1 MIAALLMTLLS
12 VPGELDGIGGHETT
26 PFVAPGQLFQIGI
39 PYGWT
44 PYSVEKDPNAI
55 QFKNTLRGDDAVL
68 IVRKF
73 VVPSEARPRQLV
85 LNAIDQKLSKL
96 PRFKVLQKRDVAIAG
111 QPGASVIGDYAF
123 QGNIQY
129 PRLIEQIFVVMGTEA
144 YSLYFECFEPAAQQ
158 YAGELNQMY
167 SSFTPRVS
175 GGPSPN
181 GPFQPAE
188 GNSPGEQFKIPDPR
202 DIPF

>member
-1 MIAALLMTLLS
+1 M
-12 VPGELDGIGGHETT
+12 
-26 PFVAPGQLFQIGI
+26 
-39 PYGWT
+39 
-44 PYSVEKDPNAI
+44 
-55 QFKNTLRGDDAVL
+55 L

-129 PRLIEQIFVVMGTEA
+129 PRLIELIFVVVGCEA
-144 YSLYFECFEPAAQQ
+144 YSLYFECFRASGAEVRERASTM
-158 YAGELNQMY
+158 MY
-167 SSFTPRVS
+167 SSFTPRVTGQS
-175 GGPSPN
+175 AN
-181 GPFQPAE
+181 GPFQPARRQLA
-188 GNSPGEQFKIPDPR
+188 GRAVQDSGSARHPLLSGPPW
-202 DIPF
+202 